1 MIPGVDLQVLIRAV
15 GYVGIFAVVFAE
27 SGLLFGFFLP
37 GDSLLFTAGFL
48 ASQGAFSIAVLVPLI
63 VVAAITG
70 DAAGYSIGLRLGRRL
85 FYRENSLLFRRAHLL
100 RAEEFFQ
107 RRGGIA
113 LILARFI
120 PLARTFTPIVAGVAV
135 MPYRR
140 FAAYN
145 AIGGVLWGAGVT
157 LAGYYLGKTL
167 PEIDRYLLPAVV
179 LIIVVSSGP
188 TFFHLWRAW
197 RRATTE

>member
-1 MIPGVDLQVLIRAV
+1 MIPGVDLQTLIRTV
-15 GYVGIFAVVFAE
+15 GYVGIFAIVFAE

-48 ASQGAFSIAVLVPLI
+48 ASQGVINIAILVPI
-63 VVAAITG
+63 IIVAAITG
-70 DAAGYSIGLRLGRRL
+70 DAAGYSIGYRLGRRL
-85 FYRENSLLFRRAHLL
+85 FYRENSLLFRREHLVK
-100 RAEEFFQ
+100 AEEFFR

-120 PLARTFTPIVAGVAV
+120 PIARTFTPIIAGAAA
-135 MPYRR
+135 MPYPR

-145 AIGGVLWGAGVT
+145 AIGGVIWGAGVT
-157 LAGYYLGKTL
+157 LAGYFLGKTV
-167 PEIDRYLLPAVV
+167 PGVDRYLLPAIAI
-179 LIIVVSSGP
+179 IIVVSSGP
-188 TFFHLWRAW
+188 MFFHLWRAW

>member
-1 MIPGVDLQVLIRAV
+1 MIPGVDLQALIRTV
-15 GYVGIFAVVFAE
+15 GYLGIFAIVFAE

-48 ASQGAFSIAVLVPLI
+48 ASQGTLSIAVLVPLI
-63 VVAAITG
+63 IVAAITG
-70 DAAGYSIGLRLGRRL
+70 DAAGYSIGYRLGRRL
-85 FYRENSLLFRRAHLL
+85 FYREDSLLFRRAHLL

-107 RRGGIA
+107 RHGGVA
-113 LILARFI
+113 LILARFV
-120 PLARTFTPIVAGVAV
+120 PVARTFTPIVAGAAA

-145 AIGGVLWGAGVT
+145 ALGGVIWGAGVT
-157 LAGYYLGKTL
+157 LAGYFLGRTVPGL
-167 PEIDRYLLPAVV
+167 DRYLLPAIVI
-179 LIIVVSSGP
+179 IIVVSSGP